1 MILLLT
7 LQENCSKK
15 FKQNAMLDHTNLLK
29 ISARLHNI
37 IATRVIYITLEL
49 YNYNTFI
56 AYLSMISGIVF
67 SANVL

>member
-15 FKQNAMLDHTNLLK
+15 FKQNALLDHTNLLK

-37 IATRVIYITLEL
+37 IATRVIYMTLGL
-49 YNYNTFI
+49 YNYECLSQEMYS
-56 AYLSMISGIVF
+56 YLRVIKGH
-67 SANVL
+67 VL